1 MLRDR
6 REKME
11 KGSAVELSMEPN
23 IVMECC
29 DCNIEALR
37 NDHITD
43 TTRALSI
50 SKM

>member
-6 REKME
+6 RKKME
-11 KGSAVELSMEPN
+11 KGSVVKSLMEPK

-29 DCNIEALR
+29 ACNIEALR

-50 SKM
+50 GKM